1 MQNEISVLKMC
12 TIWQILGQNKS
23 IIILTGSFKAWPITS
38 SIFNANFLLSINTSF
53 MTGLKSGTSISGK
66 TYNVEVDACKCKLYR
81 VKLTQSGSEQ
91 ILKASFKSPG
101 FDGSIL

>member
-1 MQNEISVLKMC
+1 
-12 TIWQILGQNKS
+12 
-23 IIILTGSFKAWPITS
+23 
-38 SIFNANFLLSINTSF
+38 